1 MTLRTE
7 RPEYGAQWIV
17 YPVYRVGKNLRA
29 QDRRNPSTNFNNE
42 PTRSFHSISFSILA
56 WSAKADPI
64 REESRK
70 ERPAV
75 FLRRLRPGQPD
86 SFSNDSVDFYRSSS
100 QPSPSIPVKVVKRG
114 LRFEVINGTRYPRN
128 ASSEYNRAIKQDSV
142 DFNRANS
149 TR

>member
-56 WSAKADPI
+56 WSAKADSKKVGKNAPPF
-64 REESRK
+64 SY
-70 ERPAV
+70 AV
-75 FLRRLRPGQPD
+75 YDQANRTHFPTIPLIFTARRLNPRH
-86 SFSNDSVDFYRSSS
+86 
-100 QPSPSIPVKVVKRG
+100 
-114 LRFEVINGTRYPRN
+114 RFL
-128 ASSEYNRAIKQDSV
+128 SKS
-142 DFNRANS
+142 
-149 TR
+149 